1 MKLVRFEP
9 FGLSRD
15 IDRLFAEFGP
25 RSLHDDWVPRIDVVD
40 KEGALVVRVEAPG
53 VDHEALDI
61 TVEGDTLV
69 ITVTEIY
76 DALRLLYARI
86 GRPHCP
92 RCYTPLRP
100 LSPSAAARYLKEQ
113 VNEAGYH
120 RKELIEGEFKRT
132 IVLPD
137 GVEVDEISA
146 SSKDGILTIT
156 VPKSPE
162 VLPRKVKIAIEEGNE
177 NA

>member
-25 RSLHDDWVPRIDVVD
+25 RSLHDDWVPRIDVVV

-69 ITVTEIY
+69 ISGSRHFEDEV
-76 DALRLLYARI
+76 
-86 GRPHCP
+86 
-92 RCYTPLRP
+92 
-100 LSPSAAARYLKEQ
+100 S
-113 VNEAGYH
+113 EAGYQ

-132 IVLPD
+132 IVLPE
-137 GVEVDEISA
+137 GVDVDEISA
-146 SSKDGILTIT
+146 ASKDGILTIT
-156 VPKSPE
+156 IPKSPE